1 MNIPLKPGYTTSE
14 FWTVII
20 AGLSMVGLSAI
31 SMLDVA
37 WAVTGVTIL
46 TALYNLSRNS
56 LKQKQALG
64 ELEAL
69 KTELV
74 LSVEEAKSDLRGLQ
88 APAPTKTPEAP

>member
-69 KTELV
+69 KTELA

>member
-1 MNIPLKPGYTTSE
+1 MNIPLKPGHTTSE

-69 KTELV
+69 KTELA